1 VVGSSLATGTGKH
14 ECWGVRELST
24 EAKPHGTQVVEEPRR
39 TGIVDVD
46 VHPVP
51 RSPDEIRSHMPMP
64 WRDRYK
70 GERRSFFLNPVH
82 GSRLDSMPPGGGLAG
97 SEPDLLREQLI
108 DAYGVDYVILVA
120 RTFCNIHPDP
130 DYAAAIAS
138 AHNEWL
144 AETWLRDYNHD
155 GAFRGSITIAQ
166 QDPDQA
172 AREIEKWAGHP
183 QMIQVTMDSGA
194 RMPFGQRFYYPIYEA
209 CERHG
214 LPLAIHPGTEGMG
227 INHQPTPGYPTHYIE
242 WHCSMSLS
250 FQAHL
255 VSLLTEGVFERF
267 PGMRV
272 VLLEGGVAWL
282 APLMWRLDP
291 YWKALRSEIPWV
303 RKPPSE
309 YLRDHVRLATQPLER
324 PADDRQ
330 FLELMEM
337 IDAEHLLMF
346 SSDYPHWDFDSPTRA
361 FPKLPDGL
369 REAIFSGNARSFY
382 NLDG

>member
-1 VVGSSLATGTGKH
+1 
-14 ECWGVRELST
+14 VRALST
-24 EAKPHGTQVVEEPRR
+24 EAKPHSTPVVEEPRR
-39 TGIVDVD
+39 AGMVDVD

-51 RSPDEIRSHMPMP
+51 RSPDEIRSHMAMP

-82 GSRLDSMPPGGGLAG
+82 GSRLDSMPAGGGLAG
-97 SEPDLLREQLI
+97 SDPDLLREQLI
-108 DAYGVDYVILVA
+108 DAYDVSYAILVA

-138 AHNEWL
+138 AHNAWL
-144 AETWLRDYNHD
+144 AETWLSDHNHD

-183 QMIQVTMDSGA
+183 RMVQVTMDSGA

-255 VSLLTEGVFERF
+255 VSFLTEGVFERF
-267 PGMRV
+267 PGMRI

-330 FLELMEM
+330 FLALMEM

-361 FPKLPDGL
+361 FPKLPDAL

-382 NLDG
+382 KLDG

>member
-1 VVGSSLATGTGKH
+1 
-14 ECWGVRELST
+14 
-24 EAKPHGTQVVEEPRR
+24 
-39 TGIVDVD
+39 
-46 VHPVP
+46 
-51 RSPDEIRSHMPMP
+51 
-64 WRDRYK
+64 
-70 GERRSFFLNPVH
+70 
-82 GSRLDSMPPGGGLAG
+82 MPPGGGLAG
-97 SEPDLLREQLI
+97 SDPDLLREQLI
-108 DAYGVDYVILVA
+108 DAYDVAYVILIA

-144 AETWLRDYNHD
+144 TETWLSAYNHD
-155 GAFRGSITIAQ
+155 DAFRGSITVAQ
-166 QDPDQA
+166 QDPGRA
-172 AREIEKWAGHP
+172 AQEIERWAGHP
-183 QMIQVTMDSGA
+183 QMVQVTMDSGA

-267 PGMRV
+267 PGLRI
-272 VLLEGGVAWL
+272 VLVEGGVAWL

-324 PADDRQ
+324 PDDERH
-330 FLELMEM
+330 FLALMEM
-337 IDAEHLLMF
+337 VDAEHLLMF
-346 SSDYPHWDFDSPTRA
+346 SSDYPHWDFDSPSRA
-361 FPKLPDGL
+361 FPTLPEAL
-369 REAIFSGNARSFY
+369 REAIFSDNARSFY